1 MFYYPVLRVD
11 TRYYPPDQVP
21 ICELFSIFSCLAYA
35 DGDTEESELLSWI
48 GPVARLGIP
57 F

>member
-1 MFYYPVLRVD
+1 MLYYPVLRVD